1 MRIKMKKRDRHE
13 YVMQRARELAQSG
26 EFDGW
31 IDIEFELRNAEGL
44 EEAKGWLDSRFVR
57 EELDQICKQNRK
69 SPVHD
74 A

>member
-13 YVMQRARELAQSG
+13 YVMQRAMELAQSG

-31 IDIEFELRNAEGL
+31 IDIEFELRHAEGL
-44 EEAKGWLDSRFVR
+44 EEARGWLDSRFVR